1 MDELCERLD
10 CDLDKKVAD
19 LSSGNKR
26 KLGLI
31 QAFMHRPELLILDE
45 PTSGLDP
52 LVQHEFYALVDEAR
66 DTGQTVFLSSHVLPE
81 VQRVCDRVAFIR
93 EGALIALEDVSS
105 LTGRAVREIEVVFA
119 EPVPTAAFEG
129 VPGVTQVSVNGKG
142 SNTLRF
148 TVTGSLDAAI
158 KKLSEFPVLDLTS
171 RLPDLEDVFMTFY
184 AEGGDDAAA

>member
-1 MDELCERLD
+1 MT
-10 CDLDKKVAD
+10 D

-52 LVQHEFYALVDEAR
+52 LVQHEFYALVDEVR
-66 DTGQTVFLSSHVLPE
+66 DAGQTVFLSSHVLPE

-93 EGALIALEDVSS
+93 EGELIALEDVSA

-119 EPVPTAAFEG
+119 EAVPPSAFEG
-129 VPGVTQVSVNGKG
+129 VPGVTLVSVNGK
-142 SNTLRF
+142 STTSLRL
-148 TVTGSLDAAI
+148 TVMGPLDAAI
-158 KKLSEFPVLDLTS
+158 KKLGEFPVLDLTS
-171 RLPDLEDVFMTFY
+171 RVPDLEDVFMTFY
-184 AEGGDDAAA
+184 AEGGDHAA